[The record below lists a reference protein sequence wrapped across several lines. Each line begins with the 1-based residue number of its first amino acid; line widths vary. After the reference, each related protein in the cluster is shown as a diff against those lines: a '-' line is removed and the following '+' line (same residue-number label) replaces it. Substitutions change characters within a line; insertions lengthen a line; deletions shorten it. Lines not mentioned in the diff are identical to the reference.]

1 MMVEKIARRPE
12 VSRRY
17 RHTTFRSGL
26 YSQLV
31 PSASQVGELLVKVA
45 AATDPLGAIAVL
57 VAFPSAPHGSRLR
70 PLTAAPGHDL
80 PIEPCPSQVHSVADS
95 GRDAAPSGIQPLMRS
110 VSSSSRCFR
119 DPRGKL
125 LTGFVRRVGP
135 SCNLSVA
142 LRRKAGRPAAGTTG
156 RPKLALTRPRGRAVM
171 TLKFFPGR
179 TAAAARERRQA
190 IAEQVLLNVYEGR
203 QRPSPIRSYAE
214 DVLVNLGYS
223 PTRAARMA
231 RRTSAM
237 RRTDAKLWP
246 PALALLL
253 VLMVSTAAIAH
264 AHRSQRMTSVCW
276 SLAALLVT

>member
-1 MMVEKIARRPE
+1 
-12 VSRRY
+12 
-17 RHTTFRSGL
+17 
-26 YSQLV
+26 
-31 PSASQVGELLVKVA
+31 
-45 AATDPLGAIAVL
+45 
-57 VAFPSAPHGSRLR
+57 
-70 PLTAAPGHDL
+70 
-80 PIEPCPSQVHSVADS
+80 
-95 GRDAAPSGIQPLMRS
+95 
-110 VSSSSRCFR
+110 
-119 DPRGKL
+119 
-125 LTGFVRRVGP
+125 
-135 SCNLSVA
+135 
-142 LRRKAGRPAAGTTG
+142 
-156 RPKLALTRPRGRAVM
+156 M

-223 PTRAARMA
+223 PTRAARMV

-237 RRTDAKLWP
+237 RRTDPKLWP
-246 PALALLL
+246 PAFALLL